1 MATDLAKAVKRLR
14 DKQAPYTDLWRY
26 YEGPQPLVYSSAR
39 LKEAFRLL
47 DAHFE
52 QNWCTVIVDSVM
64 DRLDLPS
71 FIVRENEELTERL
84 NRLWYETQLNLD
96 SDDAHLDALVTHEAF
111 IIAWRERADGSI
123 DAYYNDARMVHVEYD
138 AERPRLKRWAAKWWR
153 ADQGRYRL
161 TLYYADHVEYYQS
174 TGSGENAPA
183 WLPDSANGF
192 RPIDPETGEVVE
204 LEGYEW
210 PRNPFGRIP
219 VFHLQRSRSTNKSE
233 LSVSVRSMQDAV
245 NKLLADMMVAAEY
258 GAFKQRYIISN
269 AELGTLKNAPNEIW
283 EIPAGDGVSQD
294 TTVGEFGETSLD
306 NFLQGIDNL
315 ATSIGIVSRTPKH
328 YFFKDTQREISG
340 EALYALEGPLIK
352 KVSRYIERFTR
363 TWQDLAAFLL
373 ELDGETV
380 DPLDIV
386 PVWVPPNTIQPR
398 TRAEIRQFNNN
409 SGIPLETT
417 LREEGMSQA
426 EIDQILQEKAKAEAA
441 SVASLAQG
449 LVAQQRRFDQGNDGD
464 EETE

>member
-1 MATDLAKAVKRLR
+1 MATDLEKAVKILR
-14 DKQAPYTDLWRY
+14 GKQGPYTNLWRY
-26 YEGPQPLVYSSAR
+26 YEGPQPLVYSTAR

-52 QNWCTVIVDSVM
+52 QNWCAVVVDSVM
-64 DRLDLPS
+64 DRLELPS
-71 FIVRENEELTERL
+71 FIVRESDELTRRL

-111 IIAWRERADGSI
+111 IIAWRDGENGPI
-123 DAYYNDARMVHVEYD
+123 DAYYNDARMVHAEYD
-138 AERPRLKRWAAKWWR
+138 AERPKVMRWAAKWWR
-153 ADQGRYRL
+153 TNEGHYRL
-161 TLYYADHVEYYQS
+161 MLYYADHVEYYQAQ
-174 TGSGENAPA
+174 GSGENSPTS
-183 WLPDSANGF
+183 LPDSANGF
-192 RPIDPETGEVVE
+192 QPIDPETGEVVD

-210 PRNPFGRIP
+210 PPNPFQRIP
-219 VFHLQRSRSTNKSE
+219 VFHLQLSRWSSKSE

-269 AELGTLKNAPNEIW
+269 AEVGTLKNAPNEIW
-283 EIPAGDGVSQD
+283 DIPAADGVSQD
-294 TTVGEFGETSLD
+294 TTVGEFSETTLD

-328 YFFKDTQREISG
+328 YFYKDTQREISG

-352 KVSRYIERFTR
+352 KVSRYLERFTR

-380 DPLDIV
+380 DPLSIA

-417 LREEGMSQA
+417 LREEGKSQA
-426 EIDQILQEKAKAEAA
+426 EIEQILKEKAKAEAA

-449 LVAQQRRFDQGNDGD
+449 LVAQQRQFDQGNGG
-464 EETE
+464 TE